1 VIDVASSRA
10 HAMELDKARG
20 PKPVSVIERLFV
32 TRYLPLL
39 GAVARGE
46 VDVAVRSVVDGWRTS
61 FEHSYRD
68 AFAALRVTGKRPPMV
83 FDVPEIAARVARLN
97 GARAVKLLLVD
108 SMRFDLGERVAD
120 LLKERL
126 TGRAVCVE
134 RMVLWSALPT
144 TTPTQMAL
152 LGRGPEGLRDA
163 EPASEP
169 EPEIARGRA
178 VGTLR
183 RERAGAR
190 EIMKLD
196 LCEARLR
203 TAGAGYEERL
213 DSLAEEVAPI
223 LVKYVET
230 LPPRTVLFVFGDH
243 GFRLPASADGRLTGP
258 ATQGGLSP
266 EEVLVPG
273 QAWLVGGVH

>member
-1 VIDVASSRA
+1 
-10 HAMELDKARG
+10 
-20 PKPVSVIERLFV
+20 
-32 TRYLPLL
+32 
-39 GAVARGE
+39 
-46 VDVAVRSVVDGWRTS
+46 
-61 FEHSYRD
+61 
-68 AFAALRVTGKRPPMV
+68 
-83 FDVPEIAARVARLN
+83 
-97 GARAVKLLLVD
+97 
-108 SMRFDLGERVAD
+108 MRFDVGERVAER
-120 LLKERL
+120 LKDRL

-134 RMVLWSALPT
+134 RFVLWSALPT

-152 LGRGPEGLRDA
+152 LGRGPEGMRDV
-163 EPASEP
+163 EPPSNP

-183 RERAGAR
+183 RERAGSR

-203 TAGAGYEERL
+203 TAGAGYDDRL
-213 DSLAEEVAPI
+213 ESLAEEVAPI
-223 LVKYVET
+223 LLKYIEA
-230 LPPRTVLFVFGDH
+230 LPPRTVLFLFGDH